1 MDKQKLKDSS
11 SKYQLHPMGNPASFA
26 AKPPQIIAK
35 GDGVFITDIDG
46 KRMVDAT
53 AGLWNVNIGHNRQEV
68 KDAIMA
74 QLDELVYY
82 SNFHGMS
89 NPRSI
94 ELSERVI
101 GMTKPEGMAR
111 VMFSSNGSDAVET
124 ALKLARQYWKAEGQA
139 QRVKFFSLKEGYH
152 GTHFGG
158 ASVNG
163 NARFRKAYEPLLP
176 YCYQIDSPWTFRN
189 PYTEDPEELGEIIA
203 GLLDREIQAQNPDT
217 VAAFIA
223 EPIQGAGGVIVPPAN
238 FWPLVRKVC
247 DKHEVL
253 LIADEV
259 ITGFGRS
266 GTMFGSRTWG
276 VKPDMMTLAKGI
288 TSGYI
293 PLGATVINK
302 RVSDALERSQDP
314 VMHGYTYAGHPV
326 ACAASLA
333 NLDIV
338 EHEKLPQ
345 NAKLQGDYFLAE
357 LLKLQ
362 SKYGLIG
369 DVRGKGLMNAVELVT
384 DKRTK
389 ERIQPEFAQKMSAI
403 CQNEGAMVR
412 VLPTGVIVLSP
423 PLSIQKA
430 ELDIIVHALDTALS
444 KLSD

>member
-1 MDKQKLKDSS
+1 MDKQQLKDSS
-11 SKYQLHPMGNPASFA
+11 SKYQLHPMGNPASFQNKA
-26 AKPPQIIAK
+26 PHIIQK
-35 GDGVFITDIDG
+35 GEGVYIIDIDG

-68 KDAIMA
+68 KDAIVA

-82 SNFHGMS
+82 SNFHGMT

-124 ALKLARQYWKAEGQA
+124 ALKLARQYWKAAGEP

-189 PYTEDPEELGEIIA
+189 PYTEDPEALGEIIA
-203 GLLDREIQAQNPDT
+203 NLLDREIQAQNPET

-238 FWPLVRKVC
+238 FWPLIRDVC
-247 DKHEVL
+247 DKHGVL

-276 VKPDMMTLAKGI
+276 VKPDMMTMAKGI

-302 RVSDALERSQDP
+302 RINDAIEASSDP

-338 EHEKLPQ
+338 EKENLPE
-345 NAKLQGDYFLAE
+345 NARLQGEYFLAA
-357 LLKLQ
+357 LSKLQ
-362 SKYGLIG
+362 AKHALIG
-369 DVRGKGLMNAVELVT
+369 DVRGKGLMAAVELVA
-384 DKRTK
+384 KRQTK
-389 ERIQPEFAQKMSAI
+389 ERLQPDLAQKMSAI
-403 CQNEGAMVR
+403 CQDEGAMIR
-412 VLPTGVIVLSP
+412 VLPTGVIVMSP
-423 PLSIQKA
+423 PLIIQKP
-430 ELDIIVHALDTALS
+430 ELDIIVNALDTALT